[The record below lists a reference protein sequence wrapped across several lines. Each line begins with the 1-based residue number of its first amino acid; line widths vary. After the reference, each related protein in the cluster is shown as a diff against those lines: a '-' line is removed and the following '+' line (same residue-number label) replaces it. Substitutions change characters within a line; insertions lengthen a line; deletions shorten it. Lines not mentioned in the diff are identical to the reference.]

1 MEKSTVNNMTKKQSL
16 ELLSGLNF
24 WQTKPIHDLEIPS
37 IFLTDG
43 PHGVRKQKE
52 NLDVAMLNNSYES
65 TSFPTLSCVAASWD
79 VKLIQRMGEAIGKE
93 ANEENVD
100 VVLGPGLNIKRM
112 PTCGR
117 NFEYL
122 SEDPYLSGKMA
133 SSYVRGVQSTGVSA
147 CLKHFVCSNMEQDR
161 MMQDVLVD
169 ERALREIYLKGF
181 EIAVKESK
189 PAAVMSAYNK
199 VNGHYCSEH
208 SELLTS
214 ILRREWGFTGAVIS
228 DWGAVSDPVKATN
241 AGLSLEMPAN
251 KRNDLIRNNA
261 TQKGYISETVLDERV
276 KDVLGLVQRAKE
288 NYKKGD
294 LYVASTHHELAR
306 KIASESMILLKNEDI
321 LPLDKEK
328 KFLVVGDFAKKPII
342 QGAGSSLVNPTNIDT
357 VYDEL
362 NKRSIEFVYADGNSD
377 TSFIETMANI
387 VDGVILFAW
396 LDSSLESE
404 SFDRDDLNLPFNKQR
419 ELNNLLKYN
428 ENTVLVV
435 TSGSPVTIDTAA
447 PAIIQTYLA
456 GQAGASAL
464 VDILF
469 GEKNPCGK
477 LAETY
482 PSNSKLPSHFYYE
495 SASKQAKYVESI
507 FVGYRYYDKKEDQV
521 LFPFGH
527 GLSYTTFEYSNL
539 VIGSEEFDGESL
551 TVSFDI
557 ENTGSRQGR
566 EIVQLYVR
574 DTKSTV
580 YKPVKELK
588 GFKKIKLLAGEK
600 KKVELELDST
610 SFAYYSTVVK
620 DWVIE
625 PGEYEILIGA
635 SSTDIRLTG
644 TVFYKKD
651 EEENVVYKPSFS
663 TSVYFNLN
671 DDITDSDFEVIYG
684 EVPISTKTDII
695 TVNNS
700 LYDIRDTF
708 FGKKMLS
715 RVKSE
720 VAKVSG
726 TTDENDPTYKMLYKM
741 QTEMPLRALSD
752 FSNGA
757 LSYTKLL
764 SIIEFVNKNYL
775 KALVLYFK
783 AIFKKDKEL

>member
-1 MEKSTVNNMTKKQSL
+1 MNNSIINSMTTKQRT
-16 ELLSGLNF
+16 EILSGANF
-24 WQTKPIHDLEIPS
+24 WQTKPIDELDIPS

-52 NLDVAMLNNSYES
+52 NLDVGMLNNSFES
-65 TSFPTLSCVAASWD
+65 TAFPTLSCVVSSWD
-79 VKLIQRMGEAIGKE
+79 EELINRMGEAIGKE

-100 VVLGPGLNIKRM
+100 VLLGPGLNIKRM

-133 SSYVRGVQSTGVSA
+133 ASYVRGVQSTGVSA

-161 MMQDVLVD
+161 MIQDVLVD

-181 EIAVKESK
+181 EIAIKEAS
-189 PAAVMSAYNK
+189 PVAVMSAYNK
-199 VNGHYCSEH
+199 LNGHYCSEH

-251 KRNDLIRNNA
+251 KRNDLLRNSA
-261 TQKGYISETVLDERV
+261 VQKGFISETVIDERV

-288 NYKKGD
+288 NYRKGD

-306 KIASESMILLKNEDI
+306 KIASESMVLLKNDEI

-328 KFLVVGDFAKKPII
+328 KYLVIGDFAKNPVI
-342 QGAGSSLVNPTNIDT
+342 QGAGSSLVNPTNVDT
-357 VYDEL
+357 VYDEFT
-362 NKRSIEFVYADGNSD
+362 KRGIEFVYADENSD

-396 LDSSLESE
+396 LDSSVESE
-404 SFDRDDLNLPFNKQR
+404 SFDREDLKLPFNKQR

-428 ENTVLVV
+428 DNTVLVV

-482 PSNSKLPSHFYYE
+482 PSDSVLPSHFYYDTT
-495 SASKQAKYVESI
+495 SKQAKYVESI
-507 FVGYRYYDKKEDQV
+507 FVGYRYYDKKENQV

-539 VIGSEEFDGESL
+539 EMSSEEFDGETL
-551 TVSFDI
+551 KVSFEI
-557 ENTGSRQGR
+557 ENTGDIEGR
-566 EIVQLYVR
+566 EIAQLYVR
-574 DTKSTV
+574 DVKSTV

-588 GFKKIKLLAGEK
+588 GFKKIKLVPGEK

-610 SFAYYSTVVK
+610 SFSYYSTVVK
-620 DWVIE
+620 EWVVE

-635 SSTDIRLTG
+635 SSADIRLKG

-651 EEENVVYKPSFS
+651 EEENLVYKPSIS
-663 TSVYFNLN
+663 TSVYFELGE
-671 DDITDSDFEVIYG
+671 DITDSDFESIYG
-684 EVPISTKTDII
+684 EVPVSSKADII

-700 LYDIRDTF
+700 LYDIKDTF

-715 RVKSE
+715 RVKTE
-720 VAKVSG
+720 IAKVSG
-726 TTDENDPTYKMLYKM
+726 TTDESDSTYKMLYKM

-757 LSYTKLL
+757 LSYNKLL
-764 SIIEFVNKNYL
+764 SIIEFVNKNYF

-783 AIFKKDKEL
+783 AIFKKDNEL